1 MSRSRRSTPGTISN
15 RFINTVCTRLK
26 ENKRV
31 RRTLPVWGRLHI
43 DRQLPFLSVYR
54 RPTGYEDIGTRRLV
68 LGEAAYL
75 TAVGDRSLRPGLL
88 TLVQK
93 VVKTLSPEFGAFL
106 LLEIWAA
113 PPNPSLDQTKSL
125 ASKPAFRIL
134 ASKTSA
140 PANTIDTLEHA
151 LKQIRIFK
159 QLAQVEVVYGRK
171 RSPVGLPLLISP
183 AIAKDLDCFI
193 IGLEVQP
200 IYRHAETGELF
211 PLQLR
216 ALHRGLARA
225 LKQAFFEFTRTQT
238 THRPHNY
245 QVLGRQSVVKAVWEM
260 DRQLANISGAFDF
273 LLQVTPINSGPAW
286 ARFKQARFQRTP
298 VFHYRPVSV
307 DPALLKR
314 KLYAIPLEGIEDPTL
329 AHLFQEK
336 RQDLDRQ
343 LSMLLDRDTPQF
355 LYGSMQIYGRV
366 DDTLLEL
373 AYSLLSTISPR
384 SRESA
389 RGGYLNASEFAE
401 RAEAEFAYYRQAYPD
416 MSAAVQIRSDVTGL
430 MVSRGN
436 LLISRRTR
444 VPVSRVE
451 ALLQHEVGTHI
462 VTYFNGRAQPFRQL
476 YTGLAGYEELQEGLA
491 VLSEYLVGGLS
502 RPRLRLLAGRVVAV
516 RRLTEGASFIDT
528 FHELNHTYG
537 FAQRTAYTITMRIYR
552 GGGLTKDAVYLKGLA
567 HLLAYLKKGGAIE
580 PLFIG
585 KIMTDHVPLIREL
598 QWRQVLQPVPLW
610 PRYMANSQ
618 TAKKLTRLRNGL
630 SVLDLIERKNK

>member
-54 RPTGYEDIGTRRLV
+54 RPAGYEDIGTRRLV

-75 TAVGDRSLRPGLL
+75 TAAGDRSLRPGLSA
-88 TLVQK
+88 LVQK

-106 LLEIWAA
+106 LFEIWAA
-113 PPNPSLDQTKSL
+113 PPNRSHDQTQALTSKSV
-125 ASKPAFRIL
+125 FRIL
-134 ASKTSA
+134 ASKTRA
-140 PANTIDTLEHA
+140 PASTIDTLQHA

-159 QLAQVEVVYGRK
+159 QPAQVEVVYGRK
-171 RSPVGLPLLISP
+171 RSPAGLPLLIPS
-183 AIAKDLDCFI
+183 AIARDLDCFI

-200 IYRHAETGELF
+200 IYHHPETGELF

-225 LKQAFFEFTRTQT
+225 LKRAFFEFTRTQT
-238 THRPHNY
+238 THRPRNY
-245 QVLGRQSVVKAVWEM
+245 QVLGRRSVVKAVWEM
-260 DRQLANISGAFDF
+260 DRQLANISSAFDF

-286 ARFKQARFQRTP
+286 ARFKRSRFQRTP
-298 VFHYRPVSV
+298 VFHYRPVPI

-314 KLYAIPLEGIEDPTL
+314 KLYSIPLERIEDPTL

-336 RQDLDRQ
+336 RQELDRQ

-355 LYGSMQIYGRV
+355 LYGSMQLYGRV
-366 DDTLLEL
+366 DDSLLEL
-373 AYSLLSTISPR
+373 AYALLAAISPR
-384 SRESA
+384 SRESSK
-389 RGGYLNASEFAE
+389 GGYLTASDFAE
-401 RAEAEFAYYRQAYPD
+401 RARAEIAYYQQHYPGL
-416 MSAAVQIRSDVTGL
+416 SATVQIRPDVTGL

-444 VPVSRVE
+444 VPASRVE

-516 RRLTEGASFIDT
+516 RRLTEGASFVET
-528 FHELNHTYG
+528 FRELNRTYG
-537 FAQRTAYTITMRIYR
+537 FAQRTAYTITMRVYR

-580 PLFIG
+580 PLFVG
-585 KIMTDHVPLIREL
+585 KIMTDHIPLIREL
-598 QWRQVLQPVPLW
+598 QWREVLQPAPLW
-610 PRYMANSQ
+610 PRYMADPQ
-618 TAKKLTRLRNGL
+618 TTKKLTRLRNGL
-630 SVLDLIERKNK
+630 TVLDLIERKNK